1 MSVAERLNKLA
12 DLEKKYAIEL
22 DKEYHGYG
30 NEAVR
35 ELIASISLESQ
46 KHAVAD
52 TGKGI
57 PENDLPRIFDMFFS
71 TNEKG
76 IGLGLP
82 FCKRVVEAHGGSIEV
97 SSEVGVGTTFSI
109 IIPVNP
115 VYH

>member
-1 MSVAERLNKLA
+1 VGAKIVDDSLN
-12 DLEKKYAIEL
+12 I
-22 DKEYHGYG
+22 
-30 NEAVR
+30 
-35 ELIASISLESQ
+35 
-46 KHAVAD
+46 AVAD

-71 TNEKG
+71 TKEKG

-82 FCKRVVEAHGGSIEV
+82 FCKRVVEAHGGSIEA

-115 VYH
+115 VNH